1 MIEELFGV
9 DPRVQGQVE
18 ALLTGQE
25 DRVSPSTFRAY
36 REQNAYGQYVMQYPG
51 VETRALSE
59 IRRERAIFLPKPT
72 PDALRGALDAL
83 IAVPDVRIVSHD
95 GKRLPTVD
103 IAPRGHL
110 DYDGMVQYI
119 HKVKDGRDFYL
130 VANSSNSSVALDVSL
145 RGQFETLEYWDPM
158 TGEIL
163 PVPETAITRAEDHV
177 TIRNF
182 TLNAIQAKFIVGK
195 KTK

>member
-1 MIEELFGV
+1 
-9 DPRVQGQVE
+9 
-18 ALLTGQE
+18 
-25 DRVSPSTFRAY
+25 
-36 REQNAYGQYVMQYPG
+36 
-51 VETRALSE
+51 
-59 IRRERAIFLPKPT
+59 
-72 PDALRGALDAL
+72 
-83 IAVPDVRIVSHD
+83 
-95 GKRLPTVD
+95 
-103 IAPRGHL
+103 
-110 DYDGMVQYI
+110 MVQYI

-163 PVPETAITRAEDHV
+163 PVPETAISRAEDHV